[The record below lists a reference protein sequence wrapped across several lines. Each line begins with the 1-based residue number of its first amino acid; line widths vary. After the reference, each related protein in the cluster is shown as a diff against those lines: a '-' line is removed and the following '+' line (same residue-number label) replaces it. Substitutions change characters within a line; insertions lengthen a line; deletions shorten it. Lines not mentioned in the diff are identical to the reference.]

1 MKRREKLIASA
12 LNNNF
17 SDGSTKALD
26 ATLRVILGDMG
37 EQYIRFWAAEGPG
50 ILCFQPENKERS
62 VFFMTLKE
70 LNHAIESCERDD
82 QGDLAESFRRILK
95 AAQKIGPSEKA
106 GYLINDKEGMRYL
119 EIDYNK
125 AVDV

>member
-37 EQYIRFWAAEGPG
+37 EQYMRF
-50 ILCFQPENKERS
+50 
-62 VFFMTLKE
+62 
-70 LNHAIESCERDD
+70 
-82 QGDLAESFRRILK
+82 
-95 AAQKIGPSEKA
+95 
-106 GYLINDKEGMRYL
+106 
-119 EIDYNK
+119 
-125 AVDV
+125 